1 MTNPSGPNSQN
12 VAPPKP
18 QNPMGLRRWFWRRW
32 FLNENLRG
40 YFLLMPTL
48 LFVFVM
54 LMFALFTLV
63 AQSFWVNNPPGGIV
77 QYTLENYSMLLT
89 PRGEMYRVL
98 LGRSLWMSLLMTISV
113 ILFTYPIAYVLAFHV
128 HKHKVFWLVT
138 ISIPFWISYLLRV
151 FSWKVIL
158 QQDGIINSVLLGLGL
173 INEPLDNLLH
183 NRTAVV
189 ITLTHAWAAF
199 AILPIYVS
207 LEKIDR
213 TLLEAAS
220 DLGDSFMRRFWR
232 ITLPLSMPGVLGAVL
247 LLFIRNVGDYV
258 TPALV
263 GGISGTMIGN
273 LIVSLF
279 TDMDN
284 EPLAAAVSIVMM
296 VSLILVVCAFV
307 LLIGGR
313 KRLKGVT

>member
-1 MTNPSGPNSQN
+1 MTNPYQTIVQSSVGHAS
-12 VAPPKP
+12 ARL
-18 QNPMGLRRWFWRRW
+18 GRWLWRLW
-32 FLNENLRG
+32 FLNESLRG
-40 YFLLMPTL
+40 YVLLLPTL

-54 LMFALFTLV
+54 LMIALVTLG
-63 AQSFWVNNPPGGIV
+63 AQSFWVNNPPGDVI
-77 QYTLENYSMLLT
+77 QYTVENYSMLLT
-89 PRGEMYRVL
+89 PHGEMYRVL
-98 LGRSLWMSLLMTISV
+98 LVRSLWLSLMMTISV

-128 HKHKVFWLVT
+128 HKHKVFWLIA

-158 QQDGIINSVLLGLGL
+158 QHEGVINSILLGLGI

-220 DLGDSFMRRFWR
+220 DLGDGFMRRFWR
-232 ITLPLSMPGVLGAVL
+232 VTLPLSMPGVLGAVL

-263 GGISGTMIGN
+263 GGVSGTMLGN

-284 EPLAAAVSIVMM
+284 EPMAAAVSIVMM
-296 VSLILVVCAFV
+296 VSLTLVVCAFV